1 MFFSVTACMSGYKS
15 HTVKVNVKE
24 EILTR
29 LDFTLEPQILAQG
42 QVSLNKSSGFQ
53 ENRDDE
59 KDVDEETTTVSF
71 FIKEK
76 SVDNITLRRQ
86 QLRVSSNGADGIAEL
101 VNGHLK
107 MVSVSLMLSVL
118 LVFALFVSRYRR
130 NSKVQNSKQFT
141 RA

>member
-1 MFFSVTACMSGYKS
+1 MPGYKS
-15 HTVKVNVKE
+15 HTVKINVE

-42 QVSLNKSSGFQ
+42 QVYLNQSSGFQ
-53 ENRDDE
+53 EKEDDE
-59 KDVDEETTTVSF
+59 KDVDEETTTVSLF
-71 FIKEK
+71 VKEK
-76 SVDNITLRRQ
+76 SVNNFTLRRQ
-86 QLRVSSNGADGIAEL
+86 QLRVSSNGSDGIAEL

-130 NSKVQNSKQFT
+130 KSKVQNSK
-141 RA
+141 